1 LLLRV
6 HPLHEVVQSLNT
18 QILQF
23 FCTAQKKTMSL
34 VSVLKSTAPRDE
46 KIQKIQSM
54 MGSSLSVYM
63 LVDLAEELIQPS
75 SWADYL
81 FCRTVPT
88 SAFPTSISTYLDVD
102 SVSSLSNLS
111 SFSSHSSMSSMPA
124 SFSTG
129 FDSISQSSR
138 SAVSQTSFISITFRP
153 VYPSY
158 LHYSSILLEDDPQSV
173 ESSSSLNY
181 FQLHSETVHLSRP
194 TDFQIKSTL
203 ELRHLPPL
211 PTSPKKYRPP
221 FRP

>member
-1 LLLRV
+1 
-6 HPLHEVVQSLNT
+6 
-18 QILQF
+18 
-23 FCTAQKKTMSL
+23 MSL
-34 VSVLKSTAPRDE
+34 VSVLKSTATRDE

-88 SAFPTSISTYLDVD
+88 STLPTSTFPTSISTYLDVD
-102 SVSSLSNLS
+102 SLSSLSNVS
-111 SFSSHSSMSSMPA
+111 SFSSHSSSSMPT
-124 SFSTG
+124 SFSMKG
-129 FDSISQSSR
+129 FDSISQGSR

-153 VYPSY
+153 LYPSY

-194 TDFQIKSTL
+194 TDFQLKSTL